1 MDMGLKGKVALA
13 AAASKGLGKA
23 AALALAREGVNLA
36 ICARSEATL
45 AATAS
50 EIRQATGVDVLAV
63 PADVSRAADITSW
76 VDKAA
81 ARFGRIDILVT
92 NAGGPPSGTFDMFSD
107 EHWQAAFNLTFLS
120 VVRMIRAV
128 IPHMRQAGGG
138 RIVNIT
144 SVSVK
149 QPMEGLLLSNSIRP
163 AIIGLAKTLSFE
175 LAKDKILINN
185 VCPGNHATDRAKEL
199 DAARAAREGRAVSD
213 VARDAVASIP
223 LGRRGEPAE
232 LAALI
237 VFLCSSQSAFMT
249 GATIQVDGGAYR
261 GIM

>member
-1 MDMGLKGKVALA
+1 
-13 AAASKGLGKA
+13 
-23 AALALAREGVNLA
+23 
-36 ICARSEATL
+36 
-45 AATAS
+45 
-50 EIRQATGVDVLAV
+50 
-63 PADVSRAADITSW
+63 
-76 VDKAA
+76 
-81 ARFGRIDILVT
+81 
-92 NAGGPPSGTFDMFSD
+92 MFSD
-107 EHWQAAFNLTFLS
+107 EHRQAAFNLTFLS